1 MTEHWVE
8 IYSNQKEIN
17 YISPSGIRASVESH
31 PPKLHG
37 ILKSTPL
44 PSLTF
49 YGPPRRASR
58 GFAIHVFL
66 VLQML
71 QFLIYKLLFS
81 YSQLWFCKFIC
92 VFWFILNLP
101 LPWDNSLLD
110 GWSFRPMSGCPTQGH
125 PTTIFEKTSVRKTI
139 WDLEFSEH
147 LL

>member
-81 YSQLWFCKFIC
+81 YSQL
-92 VFWFILNLP
+92 
-101 LPWDNSLLD
+101 
-110 GWSFRPMSGCPTQGH
+110 
-125 PTTIFEKTSVRKTI
+125 
-139 WDLEFSEH
+139 
-147 LL
+147 